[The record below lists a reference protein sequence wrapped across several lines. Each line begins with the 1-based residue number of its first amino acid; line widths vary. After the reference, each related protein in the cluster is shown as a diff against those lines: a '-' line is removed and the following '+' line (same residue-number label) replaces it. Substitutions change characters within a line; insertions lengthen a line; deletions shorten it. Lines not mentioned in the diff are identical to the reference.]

1 MTAVYRRVWDGPAR
15 AEAEVLNQACSGW
28 AVLYSLSKRRF
39 FGLCA
44 WPSPQAVIVSDD
56 TVEGLEQRMRE
67 AETLLILR
75 MPFSESLGRAA

>member
-1 MTAVYRRVWDGPAR
+1 MLGSVSP
-15 AEAEVLNQACSGW
+15 GW
-28 AVLYSLSKRRF
+28 SVLYSLSMRRF

-75 MPFSESLGRAA
+75 MPTAESLGRAA